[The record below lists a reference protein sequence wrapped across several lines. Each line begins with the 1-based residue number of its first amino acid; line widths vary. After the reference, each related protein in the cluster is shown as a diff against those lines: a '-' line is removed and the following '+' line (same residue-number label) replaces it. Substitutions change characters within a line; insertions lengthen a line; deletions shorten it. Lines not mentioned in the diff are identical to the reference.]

1 MRTAKA
7 AQTLGL
13 CIVIVSLSGS
23 WLAGQVQAPS
33 TVSVTSGESP
43 KLVPGQSFS
52 FQLGF
57 NIAPEGYGG
66 GTIRYQFDNVAI
78 SGRTVDDQASVS
90 VDTALHDG
98 QSIYSFS
105 LPITESMD
113 KGRWKLVSV
122 QMGKAVMKDV
132 PITGNIAAFDVRLPA
147 PILHV
152 QVPEKVVAGTSFHLE
167 VILDEIP
174 IVSTEC
180 NLYIGFWIRPRALSG
195 IAGNVLVQSG
205 RHSYELAGKLDAD
218 VPSGVWKG
226 GVNLYTEPREQGDRG
241 RMCWEKLP
249 PWSATSE
256 LALTVEPSPG
266 LVSPTAVSAIVNPSQ
281 IQLLLAEADRLR
293 AKAKHL
299 QEQLASDN
307 KTGIQDLLRGSLL
320 EANADL
326 DKTEATFKQQGAEQP
341 PVQEVDAFFD
351 DIRFGY
357 REALG
362 ILRGEVAREKDGQLL
377 RVSAGRARAP
387 LSANL
392 VLKSI
397 RHNADAYDL
406 VASAKALTF
415 NLDVYSEPKG
425 AAISYRRRGGEY
437 RSVDHETDWRIEN
450 LVRAVWLIK
459 LQKPGYKDAE
469 KTFDAVDNTRTSIT
483 ISLAR
488 K

>member
-1 MRTAKA
+1 MK
-7 AQTLGL
+7 TLL
-13 CIVIVSLSGS
+13 CIVIASLSGN

-33 TVSVTSGESP
+33 IVSVNSGESA
-43 KLVPGQSFS
+43 KQLMPGESYK
-52 FQLGF
+52 FQLLF
-57 NIAPEGYGG
+57 DRAPEGYGG
-66 GTIRYQFDNVAI
+66 GTIHYQFDNVAI

-90 VDTALHDG
+90 GDGALHDG

-132 PITGNIAAFDVRLPA
+132 PITNDIAAFDVRLPA

-152 QVPEKVVAGTSFHLE
+152 QVPERVVAGTSFHLE

-174 IVSTEC
+174 ITSTEC
-180 NLYIGFWIRPRALSG
+180 NLYIGFWIRPRAQSG
-195 IAGNVLVQSG
+195 TAGNVLVQSG
-205 RHSYELAGKLDAD
+205 RHSYELIGKLDVD

-226 GVNLYTEPREQGDRG
+226 AVNLYTEPREQSGGRG
-241 RMCWEKLP
+241 RMCFERLP
-249 PWSATSE
+249 PWLATSE
-256 LALTVEPSPG
+256 LSLTVEPSPS
-266 LVSPTAVSAIVNPSQ
+266 LVSPTAVSATVNPSQ
-281 IQLLLAEADRLR
+281 IQLLVAEADRLR

-307 KTGIQDLLRGSLL
+307 KTGNQDLLRSSLL

-326 DKTEATFKQQGAEQP
+326 DKTETTFKQQGAEQP
-341 PVQEVDAFFD
+341 PVQQVDAFFD

-357 REALG
+357 QEALG

-387 LSANL
+387 LNANL

-437 RSVDHETDWRIEN
+437 HSVDHETDWRIEN

-459 LQKPGYKDAE
+459 LQKPGYEDAE
-469 KTFDAVDNTRTSIT
+469 KPFDAVDNTRTSIT
-483 ISLAR
+483 IKLTQ